1 MSPFAAR
8 VVAAA
13 DRDGP
18 ELPVGGEA
26 AAAVAARLHG
36 GAGARA
42 GARQPRRI
50 PIQGLGRAP
59 AIHRRGHQV
68 RKTEKKSRSL
78 DRAFSH
84 NKMGQALPQIAL

>member
-1 MSPFAAR
+1 MSFPISPFAAR

-36 GAGARA
+36 GPGARA
-42 GARQPRRI
+42 GARQPRRL
-50 PIQGLGRAP
+50 PLQGHGRTP
-59 AIHRRGHQV
+59 ALHRRGHQV
-68 RKTEKKSRSL
+68 REKKSHNL
-78 DRAFSH
+78 ACAF
-84 NKMGQALPQIAL
+84 LCR